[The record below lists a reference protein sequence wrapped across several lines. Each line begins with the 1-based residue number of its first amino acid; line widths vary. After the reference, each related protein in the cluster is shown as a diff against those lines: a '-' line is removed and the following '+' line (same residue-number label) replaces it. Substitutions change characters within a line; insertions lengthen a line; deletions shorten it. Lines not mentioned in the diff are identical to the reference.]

1 MFVLVFDGTMEME
14 ETHCCC
20 SLRNSF
26 SDRFRTDVVVANVG
40 VGVEEVRMI
49 GRGNERLRFGS
60 PTFPFGPNITGLL
73 KPSADPTSYFSIGI
87 FWYNKR

>member
-1 MFVLVFDGTMEME
+1 
-14 ETHCCC
+14 
-20 SLRNSF
+20 
-26 SDRFRTDVVVANVG
+26 
-40 VGVEEVRMI
+40 MI
-49 GRGNERLRFGS
+49 GRENERLRFGS